1 MLAIFFSFNIFKTAG
16 KHTIFSFHGR
26 KLHRNVQ
33 LVVRMQKNVTIQA
46 VRCVLFAVDMP
57 KANHV
62 CTSLFSDIAALSG
75 VALSLM
81 LGTWLAFGMSTAK
94 SIHLTD

>member
-62 CTSLFSDIAALSG
+62 PSIKLSATPLKAAISLNKL
-75 VALSLM
+75 VQ
-81 LGTWLAFGMSTAK
+81 TWLALGMSTAK
-94 SIHLTD
+94 STHLTA

>member
-62 CTSLFSDIAALSG
+62 PSIKFNATPLKATISLNKL
-75 VALSLM
+75 VQ
-81 LGTWLAFGMSTAK
+81 TWLAIGMSTDK

>member
-1 MLAIFFSFNIFKTAG
+1 MYENYIEMFSWLSGCK
-16 KHTIFSFHGR
+16 
-26 KLHRNVQ
+26 
-33 LVVRMQKNVTIQA
+33 KNVTIQA

-62 CTSLFSDIAALSG
+62 CTSLFSDIVALSG